1 MILHNAENRKR
12 GLLLTKNQTAIEV
25 NSLVKKYCNLTA
37 VDSISFNVKKG
48 EIFAFLG
55 PNGAGK
61 TTTVEILECI
71 RKPTSG
77 KAVVLGFDIL
87 KDEEEIKKRIG
98 VLPQDFN
105 TFARL
110 TVKENIEYF
119 AGMFGSSVD
128 ADSLIKLVDLEDK
141 RNEQYRKLSGGL
153 KQRLGVAIALV
164 NDPEILFLDEP
175 TAGLDPKARHEVW
188 DAILGLK
195 QKGKTIFLTT
205 HYMEEAE
212 ILADTVTIIHK
223 GKIVA
228 DGTPKELIERHG
240 KLSLLILKKTDKVA
254 VPLIET
260 LGLTAEYDKE
270 TRDVK
275 VTLNH
280 ANSISEVVRVL
291 CTKQIDF
298 GELQL
303 KKSTLEDVFLNLT
316 GEKLKEEETS

>member
-1 MILHNAENRKR
+1 M
-12 GLLLTKNQTAIEV
+12 TKDGIAIEV
-25 NSLVKKYCNLTA
+25 ELLVKKYGDLTA
-37 VDSISFNVKKG
+37 VDSISFTVKKG

-61 TTTVEILECI
+61 TTTVEILECL
-71 RKPTSG
+71 RNPTSG
-77 KAVVLGFDIL
+77 KASVLGFDVL
-87 KDEEEIKKRIG
+87 KDEVEIKKRIG

-105 TFARL
+105 TFDRL
-110 TVKENIEYF
+110 TVKESIEYF

-141 RNEQYRKLSGGL
+141 RNELYKKLSGGL

-188 DAILGLK
+188 GTIQGLK
-195 QKGKTIFLTT
+195 QKGKTVFLTT

-228 DGTPKELIERHG
+228 AGTTQELIDHYG
-240 KLSLLILKKTDKVA
+240 KLSQLTLKKTDKSA

-260 LGLTAEYDKE
+260 LGLSAEYDKE
-270 TRDVK
+270 TSDVK

-280 ANSISEVVRVL
+280 SHNMSEIIRALSI
-291 CTKQIDF
+291 KQINF
-298 GELQL
+298 EELQL

-316 GEKLKEEETS
+316 GAKLKEEGENS

>member
-77 KAVVLGFDIL
+77 KAFVLGFDIL

-228 DGTPKELIERHG
+228 DGTPQELIERHG
-240 KLSLLILKKTDKVA
+240 KLSLLILKKTDKA
-254 VPLIET
+254 AIPLIET
-260 LGLTAEYDKE
+260 LGLTAQYDKE

-280 ANSISEVVRVL
+280 ANSISEVVRAL
-291 CTKQIDF
+291 CTKQINF

-316 GEKLKEEETS
+316 GEKLKEEEAS